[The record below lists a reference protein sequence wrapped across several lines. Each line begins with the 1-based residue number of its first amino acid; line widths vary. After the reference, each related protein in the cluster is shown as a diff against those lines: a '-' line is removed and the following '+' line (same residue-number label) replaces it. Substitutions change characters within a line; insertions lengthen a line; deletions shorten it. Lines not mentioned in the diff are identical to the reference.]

1 MVILISDQILRVS
14 GSRGHIHTR
23 KTICY
28 LFKPFLDKNIL
39 LFRGKK
45 RVVEKRERK
54 KNITLSLYLEKGMR
68 LK

>member
-14 GSRGHIHTR
+14 GSRGHIHTQ

-39 LFRGKK
+39 LFGGGEYCSFQRN
-45 RVVEKRERK
+45 RNV
-54 KNITLSLYLEKGMR
+54 I
-68 LK
+68 